1 MNLVLILLQ
10 YYVLCSCII
19 SFVDMLQLYAAIGR
33 RSYLIPLCND
43 NIKLA
48 NILSSS
54 LCDIPVCYYSEE
66 KKEVTVRFMQTLF
79 FGHTKGHDVATKILE
94 ILR

>member
-1 MNLVLILLQ
+1 MLKERNQKRCRDKLKERNQEVGVGVFRMNLVLILLQ

-19 SFVDMLQLYAAIGR
+19 SFVDMLHLYATLG
-33 RSYLIPLCND
+33 RSYLIPFCNN

-54 LCDIPVCYYSEE
+54 LSPSS
-66 KKEVTVRFMQTLF
+66 
-79 FGHTKGHDVATKILE
+79 
-94 ILR
+94 